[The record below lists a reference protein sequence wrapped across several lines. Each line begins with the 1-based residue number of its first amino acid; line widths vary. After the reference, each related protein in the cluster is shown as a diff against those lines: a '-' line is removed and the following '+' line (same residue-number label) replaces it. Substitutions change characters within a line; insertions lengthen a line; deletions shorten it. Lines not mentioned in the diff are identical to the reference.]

1 MLKRFSI
8 DLSKRGF
15 IPIVRGKH
23 LSKSMCPKTQ
33 EERERMSK
41 ILYASAIGSIIY
53 AMLYTRPDMSYALSV
68 TSRFQSTYGEDHWVA
83 VKNILKYLRRTKD
96 LFLVYGEG
104 DLQVNG
110 YTNASF

>member
-1 MLKRFSI
+1 M

-15 IPIVRGKH
+15 ILMAHEKY

-33 EERERMSK
+33 EERERMST
-41 ILYASAIGSIIY
+41 ILYASAIGSIMY
-53 AMLYTRPDMSYALSV
+53 AMLYTRPNVSYALSV
-68 TSRFQSTYGEDHWVA
+68 TSRFQSTYGEDHWAA

-96 LFLVYGEG
+96 LFLVYGEW